1 MKHILTACIIAI
13 ALAGCASHKGSSSL
27 KTSKSRSTTATS
39 RPKPKQAPAIKPAD
53 DTAATATAAP
63 RPKPAPAPEQ
73 TATVEKVTTPEPAA
87 APEPEADKPITVKGE
102 NFTIRQ
108 IGDQSVSQSGK
119 EGDSY
124 VIIGSFK
131 KLNNAQAACDVSVRQ
146 GFLPSI
152 MENDEGLYRVSV
164 YNGTEKSARRK
175 VAEIRNK
182 YAEYADVWLLIMKK

>member
-13 ALAGCASHKGSSSL
+13 ALAGCASHKGPSSL

-53 DTAATATAAP
+53 DTAATAAP

-119 EGDSY
+119 EGDYY

-152 MENDEGLYRVSV
+152 MENDKGLYRVSV

>member
-39 RPKPKQAPAIKPAD
+39 RPKPKLAPTIKPAD

-73 TATVEKVTTPEPAA
+73 TATVEKVTTPEP
-87 APEPEADKPITVKGE
+87 EADKPITVKGE

-119 EGDSY
+119 EGDYY

>member
-119 EGDSY
+119 EGDYY
-124 VIIGSFK
+124 VGRTEYCSPEVDPEVLIPADERPLKVGRYYNVKIVDSEEFDLYGTTIIK
-131 KLNNAQAACDVSVRQ
+131 
-146 GFLPSI
+146 
-152 MENDEGLYRVSV
+152 
-164 YNGTEKSARRK
+164 
-175 VAEIRNK
+175 
-182 YAEYADVWLLIMKK
+182 